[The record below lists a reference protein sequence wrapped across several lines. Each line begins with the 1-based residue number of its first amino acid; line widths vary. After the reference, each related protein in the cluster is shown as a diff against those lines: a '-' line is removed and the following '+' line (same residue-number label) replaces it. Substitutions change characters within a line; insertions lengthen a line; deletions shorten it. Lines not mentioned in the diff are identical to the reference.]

1 MLKVTTDEN
10 GYVTGWCMVGD
21 NGGIDVEM
29 PEDLDRFMDCFTG
42 YKVVDGRLVLDEEK
56 DTADKLEIRR
66 EELRKQR
73 EEECFP
79 VINRGSF
86 WYLTLTLSQWR
97 ELRSWYLA
105 WLKVTETLTPP
116 VRPDWIDSTD
126 SSRIPLT
133 PGGLF

>member
-1 MLKVTTDEN
+1 
-10 GYVTGWCMVGD
+10 
-21 NGGIDVEM
+21 
-29 PEDLDRFMDCFTG
+29 MDCFTG
-42 YKVVDGRLVLDEEK
+42 YKVVDGKLVLDEEK
-56 DTADKLEIRR
+56 DAAVKLEVRR
-66 EELRKQR
+66 EELRKLR
-73 EEECFP
+73 DVECFP
-79 VINRGSF
+79 VINRGWF

-116 VRPDWIDSTD
+116 ERPDWIDSTD

>member
-1 MLKVTTDEN
+1 MLKVTLDEN
-10 GYVTGWCMVGD
+10 NYVTGWCMVGD
-21 NGGIDVEM
+21 NGGIDVEL
-29 PEDLDRFMDCFTG
+29 PEDLDGFM
-42 YKVVDGRLVLDEEK
+42 DEEK
-56 DTADKLEIRR
+56 DAADKLEIRR

-73 EEECFP
+73 EEECFS

-116 VRPDWIDSTD
+116 ERPDWIESTD